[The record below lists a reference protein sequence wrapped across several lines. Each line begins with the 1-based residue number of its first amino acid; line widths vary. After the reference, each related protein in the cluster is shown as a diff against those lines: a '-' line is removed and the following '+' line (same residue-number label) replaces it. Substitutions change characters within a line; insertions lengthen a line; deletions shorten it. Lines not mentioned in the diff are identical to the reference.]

1 VIWGPA
7 VDALTKL
14 PGWTL
19 LPLGLGMILVSF
31 RLLDRVLPQLDG
43 ERHGGDRS
51 AWLKR
56 PWPMFALGC
65 VVATLTLSVS
75 VALTVLVP
83 LASRGYIKREES
95 IPYIMGANI
104 TTLADTLV
112 AAMILGNAVAVHI
125 VLAEAIAVSIVS
137 LIYLAFFYGSLRKG
151 VTALDDWVVASSR
164 RLWIFVAALFLFPA
178 LLLTSGV
185 WSAPFT
191 G

>member
-1 VIWGPA
+1 
-7 VDALTKL
+7 
-14 PGWTL
+14 
-19 LPLGLGMILVSF
+19 
-31 RLLDRVLPQLDG
+31 
-43 ERHGGDRS
+43 
-51 AWLKR
+51 
-56 PWPMFALGC
+56 MFALGC
-65 VVATLTLSVS
+65 VVATLTLSGS

-112 AAMILGNAVAVHI
+112 AAMLLGDAVAVHI

-137 LIYLAFFYGSLRKG
+137 LFFLAFFYGSLRRG

-164 RLWIFVAALFLFPA
+164 RLWLFVAVLFVTPT

-185 WSAPFT
+185 WTAPF
-191 G
+191 GR

>member
-1 VIWGPA
+1 
-7 VDALTKL
+7 
-14 PGWTL
+14 
-19 LPLGLGMILVSF
+19 LPLGLGIILVSF

-43 ERHGGDRS
+43 ERHGDRRS
-51 AWLKR
+51 AWLKK

-83 LASRGYIKREES
+83 LASRGYIKKEES

-112 AAMILGNAVAVHI
+112 AAMILGDAIAVHI
-125 VLAEAIAVSIVS
+125 VIAEAIAVSIVS
-137 LIYLAFFYGSLRKG
+137 LIYLAFFYRALRKW
-151 VTALDDWVVASSR
+151 VTALDAWVVSSPR
-164 RLWIFVAALFLFPA
+164 RLWLFVGALFLLPA
-178 LLLTSGV
+178 LLLTSGI
-185 WSAPFT
+185 WTAPF

>member
-1 VIWGPA
+1 
-7 VDALTKL
+7 
-14 PGWTL
+14 
-19 LPLGLGMILVSF
+19 
-31 RLLDRVLPQLDG
+31 VLPQLDG
-43 ERHGGDRS
+43 ERHGSDRR

-112 AAMILGNAVAVHI
+112 AAMILGSPVAVHI

-137 LIYLAFFYGSLRKG
+137 LIYLAFFYGTLRRS
-151 VTALDDWVVASSR
+151 VMALDEWIVGSTR
-164 RLWIFVAALFLFPA
+164 RLWLFVAVLFLTPA
-178 LLLTSGV
+178 LLLTSGIWIGPV
-185 WSAPFT
+185 AR
-191 G
+191 